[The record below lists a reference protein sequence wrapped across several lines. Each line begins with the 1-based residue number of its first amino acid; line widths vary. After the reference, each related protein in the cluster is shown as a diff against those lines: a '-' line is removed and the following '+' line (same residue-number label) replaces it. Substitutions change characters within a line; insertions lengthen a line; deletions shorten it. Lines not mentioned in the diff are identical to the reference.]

1 MQYLNPKPSTSQ
13 EMESM
18 QGGDVF
24 GGFYNKLRDL
34 REYHKKFP
42 NLYYDQGPADTEVNL
57 AHDLNPKP

>member
-1 MQYLNPKPSTSQ
+1 
-13 EMESM
+13 M

-57 AHDLNPKP
+57 ADDLN

>member
-1 MQYLNPKPSTSQ
+1 
-13 EMESM
+13 M

-57 AHDLNPKP
+57 AHGLNPKPRSTRS